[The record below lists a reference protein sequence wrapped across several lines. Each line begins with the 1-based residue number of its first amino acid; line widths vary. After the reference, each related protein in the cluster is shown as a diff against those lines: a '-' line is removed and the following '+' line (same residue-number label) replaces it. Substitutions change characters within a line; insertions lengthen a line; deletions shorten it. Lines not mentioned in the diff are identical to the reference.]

1 MTPEK
6 LALLNEL
13 VAAAGGDAVFR
24 PSSAD
29 RLLGCPGSI
38 VLSARVPRGEEKSSG
53 FAAEGTAAHAVVED
67 ALRGVRSPEEWADQF
82 IEPRPG
88 IRQLVDEEMVEVAN
102 EYVEIVESFE
112 GPGTKRLVEHRLSLA
127 PLDPSDPLFGQN
139 RGTADTVVV
148 DPIRRKLTIVD
159 LKYGKGV
166 IVARDTPQLKDYA
179 LMALVTFAVPEG
191 WDTVEIKVVQ
201 PRTPHW
207 EEARN
212 EPPVTFTP
220 DYLYNEFLPQL
231 VGAME
236 EALDPKARLVPNP
249 KWCRWCPAA
258 GPDERGQPICP
269 ALADRAM
276 HIARDAFASAPLFNA
291 SSIAVLP
298 PKEIMIDAKP
308 PAGMP
313 PGSVVVL
320 PSPLSLDPADIATI
334 LDRREF
340 YETFITGV
348 EKRAAALLMA
358 GVNVPGY
365 AMKPRSGHR
374 RFKDPEKAPDALRA
388 MGLQTSALYTDPKL
402 KSPAQIEKLLP
413 ADKKKL
419 LETLVEKPEGEP
431 TLVRA
436 SSTGSSVPIGLGPI
450 SATALPPN

>member
-1 MTPEK
+1 VNSEK
-6 LALLNEL
+6 VALLKEL
-13 VAAAGGDAVFR
+13 VAAAGGEAIFR

-38 VLSARVPRGEEKSSG
+38 VLSARVPKGEAKSSA
-53 FAAEGTAAHAVVED
+53 FADEGTAAHAVVED
-67 ALRGVRSPEEWADQF
+67 ALRGIRQPEEWLDRF

-88 IRQLVDEEMVEVAN
+88 ICQLVDEEMVEVAN
-102 EYVEIVESFE
+102 EYISIVETYES
-112 GPGTKRLVEHRLSLA
+112 PDTKRLAEHKLSLGL
-127 PLDPSDPLFGQN
+127 LDPTDPLLEQN
-139 RGTADTVVV
+139 RGTADTVIV
-148 DPIRRKLTIVD
+148 DPVRRKLTIVD

-166 IVARDTPQLKDYA
+166 LVARDSPQLKNYA
-179 LMALVTFAVPEG
+179 LMALVTFDVPEG
-191 WDTVEIKVVQ
+191 WDSVEIKVVQ

-212 EPPVTFTP
+212 APPMLFTP

-236 EALDPKARLVPNP
+236 ESLDTQARLVPG

-258 GPDERGQPICP
+258 GPDERGQPVCP
-269 ALADRAM
+269 AIADKAM
-276 HIARDAFASAPLFNA
+276 HIARDAFATAPLFDA
-291 SSIAVLP
+291 SSLAVLP
-298 PKEIMIDAKP
+298 PKQIMVDTKP

-313 PGSVVVL
+313 PGSAVVI

-374 RFKDPEKAPDALRA
+374 RFKEPEKAPDALRA

-419 LETLVEKPEGEP
+419 LEELVEKPEGEP

-436 SSTGSSVPIGLGPI
+436 SAQGSVVPTGLGPI